1 MIQALE
7 HPNMYSINMAE
18 SILPLSTL
26 NPSGNEVISMDVS
39 DKYHFLYKGTFSEK
53 EEYVVITQKMFSF
66 WRRKWQPTP
75 VFLPRESHGQRSL
88 VGYSP

>member
-7 HPNMYSINMAE
+7 HPNIYSINMAE

-26 NPSGNEVISMDVS
+26 NPSGSEVISMDVS

-66 WRRKWQPTP
+66 Q
-75 VFLPRESHGQRSL
+75 
-88 VGYSP
+88 